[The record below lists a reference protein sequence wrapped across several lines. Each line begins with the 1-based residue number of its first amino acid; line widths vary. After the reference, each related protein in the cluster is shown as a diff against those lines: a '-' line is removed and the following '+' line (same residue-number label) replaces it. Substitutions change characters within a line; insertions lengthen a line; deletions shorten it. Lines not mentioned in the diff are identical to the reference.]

1 MKQLLINIFNQFKRK
16 CLSKVEQLDL
26 MQRLHQLLTNGFTLY
41 ESFKF
46 LNLHFKYKGDKTQ
59 MELMAKIENGAHC
72 YEVFQYL
79 DFSNDI
85 ITQIYLA
92 ERFGNLE
99 ATLHESILFLKKQ
112 IQVKQSVIKTI
123 QYPVVL
129 MIIFFLILMLLNFTV
144 IPQFKELYQSMNI
157 ALSPLQLVLSSFISG
172 LPFFILFLTCIIL
185 VIVILIHTSYRNMPT
200 IKQIHL
206 MSNLPIIK
214 SYYKIFKTYQL
225 SNELAHFYR
234 NGINLQ
240 LIVEIFQQSNS
251 NQFHQYLG
259 DIILKQSNQGEKL
272 PNILKQ
278 LKCYESDLIK
288 FIEQGEKSG
297 KLDIELTLYSQILV
311 HQFEILAKRH
321 IKFIQPI
328 IFLMLGI
335 FIVTLYLSIM
345 LPMFDMLQSIN

>member
-1 MKQLLINIFNQFKRK
+1 MKQLLINLFNQSRRK
-16 CLSKVEQLDL
+16 CLTKVEQLDL
-26 MQRLHQLLTNGFTLY
+26 MQRLYQLLTNGFTLY

-46 LNLHFKYKGDKTQ
+46 LNLHFKYKGNKTQ

-72 YEVFQYL
+72 YEIFQYL
-79 DFSNDI
+79 DYANDI

-92 ERFGNLE
+92 EKFGNLE
-99 ATLHESILFLKKQ
+99 ATLNESIFFLKKQ

-129 MIIFFLILMLLNFTV
+129 IFIFFLILLILNITV
-144 IPQFKELYQSMNI
+144 IPQFKDLYQTMNI
-157 ALSPLQLVLSSFISG
+157 ELSSLQLVLSSFISG
-172 LPFFILFLTCIIL
+172 LPYFILFLSCFIL
-185 VIVILIHTSYRNMPT
+185 VIFIIFHISYRKMPI

-214 SYYKIFKTYQL
+214 SYYKILKTYQL
-225 SNELAHFYR
+225 STELAHFYR

-240 LIVEIFQQSNS
+240 LIVEIFQQPNS
-251 NQFHQYLG
+251 NQFHKYLG
-259 DIILKQSNQGEKL
+259 EIILKQSNQGEKL

-278 LKCYESDLIK
+278 LRCYENDLIK

-335 FIVTLYLSIM
+335 FIVSLYLSIM

>member
-1 MKQLLINIFNQFKRK
+1 MKQLLINIFNQSKRK
-16 CLSKVEQLDL
+16 CLTKVEQLDL

-157 ALSPLQLVLSSFISG
+157 GLSPLQLVLSSFISG
-172 LPFFILFLTCIIL
+172 LPFFILFLTCI
-185 VIVILIHTSYRNMPT
+185 
-200 IKQIHL
+200 
-206 MSNLPIIK
+206 
-214 SYYKIFKTYQL
+214 
-225 SNELAHFYR
+225 
-234 NGINLQ
+234 
-240 LIVEIFQQSNS
+240 
-251 NQFHQYLG
+251 
-259 DIILKQSNQGEKL
+259 
-272 PNILKQ
+272 
-278 LKCYESDLIK
+278 
-288 FIEQGEKSG
+288 
-297 KLDIELTLYSQILV
+297 
-311 HQFEILAKRH
+311 
-321 IKFIQPI
+321 
-328 IFLMLGI
+328 
-335 FIVTLYLSIM
+335 
-345 LPMFDMLQSIN
+345 

>member
-1 MKQLLINIFNQFKRK
+1 M
-16 CLSKVEQLDL
+16 
-26 MQRLHQLLTNGFTLY
+26 
-41 ESFKF
+41 
-46 LNLHFKYKGDKTQ
+46 
-59 MELMAKIENGAHC
+59 
-72 YEVFQYL
+72 
-79 DFSNDI
+79 
-85 ITQIYLA
+85 
-92 ERFGNLE
+92 
-99 ATLHESILFLKKQ
+99 
-112 IQVKQSVIKTI
+112 

-278 LKCYESDLIK
+278 FKCYESDLIK